1 MDKTVAVIIFKFRDC
16 EINLVAVLELL
27 IRVDGLQEMLGECTD
42 DGLLVV
48 RDDVLEEL
56 IDVFDFEVFEVEA
69 AVVVRIEAIGDVQN
83 DSVLLRLGTREQ
95 EFLNQSVG

>member
-1 MDKTVAVIIFKFRDC
+1 VDKTVAVIIFKFRDC

-48 RDDVLEEL
+48 RDDVLE
-56 IDVFDFEVFEVEA
+56 FEVFEVEA